1 MEKHE
6 IAIQKFIDEM
16 GYKENEHVLGAF
28 FYGSYLTGL
37 YHDKSDI
44 DMHIIFDDSN
54 PYHLIR
60 GNKWVNG
67 FRVEYF
73 EKPIEDLY
81 LSVNNDFEKRNVAWK
96 AIIGTSKIL
105 FDKNDQLKLLQEYTF
120 NKYSNP
126 LPKLSLN
133 EALAE
138 VYILSNRIQKLE
150 MYVQTSQFVHLYHLT
165 IEYIMRFYHDYS
177 GLARFNTTKIYKM
190 YTNEEYRKSY
200 NGFEIPEKEF
210 VEMYLDTICDCY
222 NSNEVLLE
230 KLKEL
235 YYYVIKD
242 ISLSDKDNQLKYIKE
257 YILSKYNNPVA
268 KLSSD
273 EARERVSILNNR
285 MEKLAMYVYSPQFV
299 HLYHLTIEKIMKF
312 YHDFCGLARIS
323 TTKVYKMYTDEKTKK
338 SYKIPENE
346 FIDRYLN
353 TICDCY
359 SPNEDKLEKIKAL
372 YEYARRDISLGEDY
386 RIPIKSRNL
395 SQ

>member
-6 IAIQKFIDEM
+6 IAIQKFIGEM

-44 DMHIIFDDSN
+44 DMHIIFDASN

-138 VYILSNRIQKLE
+138 VYILSNRIQKL
-150 MYVQTSQFVHLYHLT
+150 
-165 IEYIMRFYHDYS
+165 
-177 GLARFNTTKIYKM
+177 K
-190 YTNEEYRKSY
+190 
-200 NGFEIPEKEF
+200 
-210 VEMYLDTICDCY
+210 
-222 NSNEVLLE
+222 
-230 KLKEL
+230 
-235 YYYVIKD
+235 
-242 ISLSDKDNQLKYIKE
+242 
-257 YILSKYNNPVA
+257 
-268 KLSSD
+268 
-273 EARERVSILNNR
+273 
-285 MEKLAMYVYSPQFV
+285 MYVYSPQFV

-353 TICDCY
+353 TMCDCY
-359 SPNEDKLEKIKAL
+359 SPHEVKLEKIKAL

-395 SQ
+395 SR